1 MDLAKARRFLAEH
14 HRAVL
19 VTMRADGRPQTSP
32 VLCGLDAAG
41 RVVVS
46 TRESAMKTRNARR
59 DQRVSLCVVSD
70 DFFGGWSQIDGKAE
84 IVPLP
89 EAMEGLVDLYWSVQ
103 GEHPDWDEF
112 RAAMVEQ
119 GRVLLRVEIERAGPD
134 RSG

>member
-1 MDLAKARRFLAEH
+1 MDLAEARAFLAQH

-32 VLCGLDAAG
+32 LLCGLDGDG

-46 TRESAMKTRNARR
+46 TRETAVKTRNARR
-59 DQRVSLCVVSD
+59 DPRVSLCILSD
-70 DFFGGWSQIDGKAE
+70 GFFGDWAQIDGVAE

-89 EAMEGLVDLYWSVQ
+89 EAMEGLVDLYRSVQ

-112 RAAMVEQ
+112 RAAMVQ
-119 GRVLLRVEIERAGPD
+119 QRRVLLRIEIERAGPD